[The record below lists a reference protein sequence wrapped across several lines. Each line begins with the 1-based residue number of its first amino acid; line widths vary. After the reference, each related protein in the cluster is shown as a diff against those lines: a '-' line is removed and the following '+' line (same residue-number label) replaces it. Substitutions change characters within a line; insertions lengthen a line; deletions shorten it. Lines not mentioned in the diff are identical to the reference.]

1 MLTPTEKDEIK
12 MANKDNQKN
21 SAVASREER
30 KARLAKEA
38 TATKQKKEANSAA
51 IKIAKRVVA
60 IVLAIAIACGIAWV
74 VIDQT
79 AVIKKNNTVLS
90 FGDIDIS
97 ELEYSY
103 YYQRQI
109 SNVYY
114 MAQMYA
120 QYGMNIGI
128 DPSIAPDKQN
138 YGTDKDGKPVTL
150 AKYAQDATV
159 EALQEYMILY
169 NEAIE
174 KGYKL
179 TEEEQKKIDD
189 SIEQLRQSAAENNFS
204 LNAYLKATMGKG
216 ITEKFYRKQLEI
228 ETIVSRYQQETNKK
242 LMDSYSAK
250 EIANIYNKDKDN
262 YDAIDARI
270 YNFTVT
276 PLTANKGESDKDLAK
291 RQEKAN
297 KQLKADAEKMANS
310 ANSEKAFI
318 DYAKKLN
325 KDNKDYNADE
335 ATLLKKVDKAT
346 ITSSVSEAGA
356 KWSFDDKRQSGDVK
370 VFEIGDG
377 KSVSGYSVVFIK
389 KTQYA
394 PEAADVRHILVSFAD
409 DPSAQQTEPTKE
421 QKEAAKKNADAI
433 YAEWKKGPKTEDS
446 FAALA
451 KTKSKD
457 EGSAQQ
463 GGLIAGV
470 TSDANLVK
478 PFLDW
483 TMDSKRKPGDTGI
496 VETEY
501 GYHIMYYSKKDLAW
515 KNTIRTNKA
524 SEDFQKEM
532 DSLKKSDKYKLVK
545 NDKKITKVVDSFVK
559 EYSKQLAMQAAQQH

>member
-1 MLTPTEKDEIK
+1 

-38 TATKQKKEANSAA
+38 TVSKQKKEANRGAV
-51 IKIAKRVVA
+51 KIAKRVIA

-79 AVIKKNNTVLS
+79 AVLKKTNTVLS

-97 ELEYSY
+97 ELEYNY
-103 YYQRQI
+103 YFNRQI

-128 DPSIAPDKQN
+128 DPSVAPDKQN
-138 YGTDKDGKPVTL
+138 YGTDKDGKPITL

-169 NEAIE
+169 NEATE

-179 TEEEQKKIDD
+179 TEDEQKKIDE

-216 ITEKFYRKQLEI
+216 ITEKFYREQLEI
-228 ETIVSRYQQETNKK
+228 ETIVSRYQQETNQK
-242 LMDSYSAK
+242 LVASYSDK
-250 EIANIYNKDKDN
+250 EIANIYNKDKDE
-262 YDAIDARI
+262 YDSVDARI

-276 PLTANKGESDKDLAK
+276 PLKAEKGESDKDLAK

-297 KQLKADAEKMANS
+297 KELKADAEKMANS
-310 ANSEKAFI
+310 AKSDKAFI

-335 ATLLKKVDKAT
+335 ATLMKKVDKAT
-346 ITSSVSEAGA
+346 ITSSVSEAAA
-356 KWSFDDKRQSGDVK
+356 KWVFDDKRQANDVK
-370 VFEIGDG
+370 VFQVGED
-377 KSVSGYSVVFIK
+377 KAVSGYTVVLVS

-394 PEAADVRHILVSFAD
+394 PEAYDVRHILVSFVD

-421 QKEAAKKNADAI
+421 QKDAAKKNADAI
-433 YAEWKKGPKTEDS
+433 YAEWKNGAKTEDS
-446 FAALA
+446 FAELA
-451 KTKSKD
+451 KAKSKD

-470 TSDANLVK
+470 TSDANLVE
-478 PFLDW
+478 PFLKW
-483 TMDSKRKPGDTGI
+483 TIDSKRKPGDTGI

-501 GYHIMYYSKKDLAW
+501 GYHIMYFSKKDLAW

-524 SEDFQKEM
+524 SEDFAKEM
-532 DSLKKSDKYKLVK
+532 DSLKKSDKYKLK
-545 NDKKITKVVDSFVK
+545 KDDKKITKIVDSFVK
-559 EYSKQLAMQAAQQH
+559 EYTKQLAMQAAQR

>member
-1 MLTPTEKDEIK
+1 

-38 TATKQKKEANSAA
+38 TVSKQKKEANRGA

-79 AVIKKNNTVLS
+79 AVLKKTNTVLS
-90 FGDIDIS
+90 FGEIDIS

-103 YYQRQI
+103 YYNRQI

-128 DPSIAPDKQN
+128 DPTVAPDKQN
-138 YGTDKDGKPVTL
+138 YGTDKDGKPITL

-179 TEEEQKKIDD
+179 TEEEQKKIDE
-189 SIEQLRQSAAENNFS
+189 SVEQLRQSAAQNNFS

-216 ITEKFYRKQLEI
+216 ITEKFYREQLEI

-250 EIANIYNKDKDN
+250 EIENTYNKNKDN
-262 YDAIDARI
+262 YDSIDARI

-276 PLTANKGESDKDLAK
+276 PLKAEKGESDKDLAK

-297 KQLKADAEKMANS
+297 KQLKADAEKMANAAVS
-310 ANSEKAFI
+310 DKAFV

-325 KDNKDYNADE
+325 KDNKDYNADD
-335 ATLLKKVDKAT
+335 ATLMKNVDNAT

-356 KWSFDDKRQSGDVK
+356 KWAFDDKRQAGDVK
-370 VFEIGDG
+370 VFQIGDD
-377 KSVSGYSVVFIK
+377 KNVSGYTVLFIK
-389 KTQYA
+389 KAQYA
-394 PEAADVRHILVSFAD
+394 PEAVDVRHILVSFVD

-433 YAEWKKGPKTEDS
+433 FAEWKNGPKTEES
-446 FAALA
+446 FAELA
-451 KTKSKD
+451 KKKSKD
-457 EGSAQQ
+457 EGSAKE
-463 GGLIAGV
+463 GGLIAGI
-470 TSDANLVK
+470 TSDANLVE
-478 PFLDW
+478 PFLNW
-483 TMDSKRKPGDTGI
+483 SIDSKRKPGDTGI
-496 VETEY
+496 VETQY
-501 GYHIMYYSKKDLAW
+501 GYHIMYFSKKDLAW
-515 KNTIRTNKA
+515 KNEIRAGKA

-532 DSLKKSDKYKLVK
+532 DDLKKSDKYKLQK

-559 EYSKQLAMQAAQQH
+559 EYSKQLAMQAAQK

>member
-1 MLTPTEKDEIK
+1 

-38 TATKQKKEANSAA
+38 TVSKQKKEANRGAV
-51 IKIAKRVVA
+51 KIAKRVIA

-79 AVIKKNNTVLS
+79 AVLKKTNTVLS

-97 ELEYSY
+97 ELEYNY
-103 YYQRQI
+103 YYNRQI

-128 DPSIAPDKQN
+128 DPSVAPDKQN
-138 YGTDKDGKPVTL
+138 YGTDKDGKPITL

-169 NEAIE
+169 NEATE

-179 TEEEQKKIDD
+179 TEDEQKKIDE

-216 ITEKFYRKQLEI
+216 ITEKFYREQLEI
-228 ETIVSRYQQETNKK
+228 ETIVSRYQQETNQK
-242 LMDSYSAK
+242 LVASYSDK
-250 EIANIYNKDKDN
+250 EIANIYNKDKDE
-262 YDAIDARI
+262 YDSVDARI

-276 PLTANKGESDKDLAK
+276 PLKAEKGESDKDLAK

-297 KQLKADAEKMANS
+297 KELKADAEKMANS
-310 ANSEKAFI
+310 AKSDKAFI

-335 ATLLKKVDKAT
+335 ATLMKKVDKAT
-346 ITSSVSEAGA
+346 ITSSVSEAAA
-356 KWSFDDKRQSGDVK
+356 KWVFDDKRQANDVK
-370 VFEIGDG
+370 VFQVGED
-377 KSVSGYSVVFIK
+377 KAVSGYTVVLVS

-394 PEAADVRHILVSFAD
+394 PEAYDVRHILVSFVD

-421 QKEAAKKNADAI
+421 QKDAAKKNADAI
-433 YAEWKKGPKTEDS
+433 YAEWKNGAKTEDS
-446 FAALA
+446 FAELA
-451 KTKSKD
+451 KAKSKD

-470 TSDANLVK
+470 TSDANLVE
-478 PFLDW
+478 PFLKW
-483 TMDSKRKPGDTGI
+483 TIDSKRKPGDTGI

-501 GYHIMYYSKKDLAW
+501 GYHIMYFSKKDLAW

-524 SEDFQKEM
+524 SEDFAKEM
-532 DSLKKSDKYKLVK
+532 DSLKKSDKYKLK
-545 NDKKITKVVDSFVK
+545 KDDKKITKIVDSFVK
-559 EYSKQLAMQAAQQH
+559 EYTKQLAMQAAQR